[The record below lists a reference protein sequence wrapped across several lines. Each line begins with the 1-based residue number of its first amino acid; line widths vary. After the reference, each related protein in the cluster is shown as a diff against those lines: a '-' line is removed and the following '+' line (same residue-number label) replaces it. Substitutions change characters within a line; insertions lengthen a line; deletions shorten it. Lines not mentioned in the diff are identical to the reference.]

1 MLFIF
6 FNDHD
11 RNKFDELYAVH
22 KKTML
27 YIAMGILYN
36 NELAEDAV
44 HNAFERVLKNLHKIE
59 NISSH
64 KTKKFMVVITRNVAI
79 DMYHKLKSTETTP
92 IDNLYDL
99 HNEDSKVENILVASE
114 TINELKK
121 ELQKMP
127 IIYIDAFDLKHNY
140 DFSNKEIAELLNI
153 TEPTLRKRLQVI
165 RDRLR
170 AVMEENNNGR

>member
-1 MLFIF
+1 LFIF
-6 FNDHD
+6 LNDND
-11 RNKFDELYAVH
+11 SNKFYELYAVH

-27 YIAMGILYN
+27 YIAMGILHN
-36 NELAEDAV
+36 KELAEDAV

-59 NISSH
+59 DVSSH
-64 KTKKFMVVITRNVAI
+64 KTKKFMVVITRNVSI
-79 DMYHKLKSTETTP
+79 DIYHKLKSTETTP